1 MKTIVIG
8 LGNPILGDDGAGWR
22 VVAALQNRLPGGI
35 EVDTLAGG
43 GLSVMERLVGYDR
56 AVIVDTLNTGRGVK
70 GSIKVCSLE
79 SLPNP
84 FLGHLGSAH
93 ETSLMTAL
101 DVGRSLSAHLPGQ
114 VIVVGIESPD
124 VFDFDESLSPEI
136 EAAIPGA
143 AQAVLEILQY

>member
-8 LGNPILGDDGAGWR
+8 LGNPILGDDGAGWK
-22 VVAALQNRLPGGI
+22 VVEALQNNLPTNI
-35 EVDTLAGG
+35 DVDCLAGG

-56 AVIVDTLNTGRGVK
+56 AVIVDTLNTGQREK
-70 GSIKVCSLE
+70 GSIKVFSLE

-93 ETSLMTAL
+93 ETNLMTAL
-101 DVGRSLSAHLPGQ
+101 EVGRSLGAHLPDTLT
-114 VIVVGIESPD
+114 VVGIESPD

-136 EAAIPGA
+136 EAAIPA
-143 AQAVLEILQY
+143 AARQVLEILQS